1 MRSVTKLWSILT
13 ASERARAIGLM
24 GLMLVSMLLE
34 MLGIGLVVP
43 ALAVM
48 SSEQPASPS
57 PEVAPWLAWL
67 GNPSRQQLLL
77 GGLLLL
83 LLLYAFKA
91 AFVLFVS
98 WRQLRFVAALQ
109 ERISRK
115 LYTAYLSQPWT
126 YHLQRNSA
134 EMIRT
139 LNDIAPFASTCTVI
153 LGALA
158 EMLVVLGVLGL
169 LIWIEPVGAVTV
181 GALMAAATYAL
192 DRATKSR
199 LVRWGALGQQ
209 HMALMF
215 KHLYQGLGGAKDVKV
230 LGCEQDFIDQ
240 YSNHRSQMVRM
251 HSRQMFFGQIPRLW
265 YELLAVA
272 GLCILTAVMVWQGKS
287 TQAMIP
293 TLGLFAAASFRMMP
307 SVNRLA
313 AAMQSLRYGQANIDT
328 IQSELA
334 LQPEHIPRAADRL
347 GFSKSVR
354 LENVVFRYPTGHENA
369 LDGVSLE
376 IPHGSAVGIIGGSG
390 AGKSTL
396 VDVILGLLTPSAG
409 RVMVD
414 GVDITSNIRGW
425 RGLIGYVPQTIY
437 LCDDTIRRNVAF
449 GIPEHK
455 IDDAAVSR
463 ALRSAQL
470 DELIA
475 RLPAGV
481 ETIVGEQ
488 GVRLSG
494 GQRQRIGIARALY
507 HDPQVLVLDEATSA
521 LDTDTE
527 QGVMEA
533 VNALH
538 GTKTLIIVAH
548 RFSTIANCDRI
559 YSLERGRI
567 AKTGTYAEVVSG

>member
-1 MRSVTKLWSILT
+1 MKTLSKIWSILT

-24 GLMLVSMLLE
+24 GLMLVSMILE

-43 ALAVM
+43 ALAAM
-48 SSEQPASPS
+48 SSDQPATPS
-57 PEVAPWLAWL
+57 PAVAQWLAWL

-109 ERISRK
+109 ERISRQ

-139 LNDIAPFASTCTVI
+139 LNDISPFASTCTVI

-158 EMLVVLGVLGL
+158 EMLVVLGVMGL
-169 LIWIEPVGAVTV
+169 LIWIEPVGAITV
-181 GALMAAATYAL
+181 GVLMAVATYAL
-192 DRATKSR
+192 DRTTKSR
-199 LVRWGALGQQ
+199 LVRWGRLGQH

-240 YSNHRSQMVRM
+240 YSSHRSQMVRM
-251 HSRQMFFGQIPRLW
+251 HSRQTFFAQIPRLW

-272 GLCILTAVMVWQGKS
+272 GLCILTAVMFWQGKS

-313 AAMQSLRYGQANIDT
+313 AAMQGLRYGQANIET
-328 IQSELA
+328 IHSELA
-334 LQPEHIPRAADRL
+334 LQPEHIPQAGERL
-347 GFSKSVR
+347 GFSKSIH
-354 LENVVFRYPTGHENA
+354 LENVAFRYPTGHENA

-376 IPHGSAVGIIGGSG
+376 IPHGSAIGIIGGSG

-396 VDVILGLLTPSAG
+396 VDVILGLLAPSAG
-409 RVMVD
+409 RVTVD
-414 GVDITSNIRGW
+414 GVDITTDIRGW
-425 RGLIGYVPQTIY
+425 QDLIGYVPQAIY

-449 GIPEHK
+449 GIPEDT

-470 DELIA
+470 DDLIA
-475 RLPAGV
+475 RLPTGV

-521 LDTDTE
+521 LDTETE

-538 GTKTLIIVAH
+538 GAKTLIIVAH

-559 YSLERGRI
+559 YSLDRGRI
-567 AKTGTYAEVVSG
+567 AKTGTYAEVVTG